1 MDAHL
6 GDAEDRSGFIAH
18 PAVIRGRRLSDD
30 HAIVVKDIHMR
41 CELLARKLCQ
51 RLW

>member
-1 MDAHL
+1 MEYLDELA
-6 GDAEDRSGFIAH
+6 DI
-18 PAVIRGRRLSDD
+18 DD
-30 HAIVVKDIHMR
+30 GADFWRWKAIVVKDIHMR